1 MANIYELIEIAE
13 IEIKDEKAK
22 QAGFMV
28 GLSGEIYTKSLWRNS
43 AVYIEKVNDQWEAW
57 RETFVP
63 GKSTSISYRVIARFK
78 EFDYVLLKAKRYFEF
93 IQKKRKYNR

>member
-1 MANIYELIEIAE
+1 MANIYQLIELAE
-13 IEIKDEKAK
+13 IEIKDDKAK

-57 RETFVP
+57 RETYIQ
-63 GKSTSISYRVIARFK
+63 GKTTPVSYKVIARFK
-78 EFDYVLLKAKRYFEF
+78 EFDFVLLKAKRYFDY
-93 IQKKRKYNR
+93 IQKK